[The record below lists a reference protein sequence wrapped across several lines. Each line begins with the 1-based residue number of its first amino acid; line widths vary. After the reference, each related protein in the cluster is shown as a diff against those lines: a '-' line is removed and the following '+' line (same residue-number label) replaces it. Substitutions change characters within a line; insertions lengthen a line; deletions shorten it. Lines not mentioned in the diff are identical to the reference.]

1 MGLYPTWPAP
11 CLTLQEVRSHASW
24 HVAMATP
31 QDQDVAPTALC
42 SYLLVQEPQLLGPLH
57 LGGAGSALVWSHI
70 ARPYSVSDG
79 KALVRS
85 GGKAHSM
92 DIRGHQPGAASLVAV
107 CVPGLGL
114 VFNPSA
120 KQQVPHAEQSQGVG
134 GVFAEKSH
142 RRKPFL
148 IQVPFHW
155 PLQ

>member
-1 MGLYPTWPAP
+1 MGLYSTWPAP

-57 LGGAGSALVWSHI
+57 LGGAGSALAWSHI

-85 GGKAHSM
+85 GGESALN
-92 DIRGHQPGAASLVAV
+92 GHQEAPAWGSLPRGSLRAWA
-107 CVPGLGL
+107 GTG
-114 VFNPSA
+114 
-120 KQQVPHAEQSQGVG
+120 
-134 GVFAEKSH
+134 
-142 RRKPFL
+142 
-148 IQVPFHW
+148 I
-155 PLQ
+155 